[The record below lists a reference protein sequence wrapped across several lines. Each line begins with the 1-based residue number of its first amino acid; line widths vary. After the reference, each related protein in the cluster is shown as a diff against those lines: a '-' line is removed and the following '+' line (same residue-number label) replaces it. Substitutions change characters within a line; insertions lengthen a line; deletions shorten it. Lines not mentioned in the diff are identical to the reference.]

1 MPYLALAAGI
11 YFIVTGIIQKGRA
24 FRSKMGTPLSEK
36 EVKTVKLT
44 YIIVG
49 AILLLVALISGIEL
63 FAKM

>member
-11 YFIVTGIIQKGRA
+11 YFIVTGIIGKGRA

-49 AILLLVALISGIEL
+49 AILLLIALISGIEL
-63 FAKM
+63 LAEM

>member
-1 MPYLALAAGI
+1 MPYLALLGGLYLI
-11 YFIVTGIIQKGRA
+11 ITGVIGKGKA

-49 AILLLVALISGIEL
+49 VILLVVAVISGMEL
-63 FAKM
+63 IFGT

>member
-1 MPYLALAAGI
+1 MPFFALAAGI

-49 AILLLVALISGIEL
+49 AILLLIALISGIEL
-63 FAKM
+63 FSEM